1 MFNIAFRWQVA
12 AMLLLSGTC
21 FAQEIKQPLP
31 YDSLYRM
38 RPIHFSRELF
48 IPGSLILAGIAANG
62 NGQEGFKKELVEE
75 RNEHLPAFHT
85 HIDNYLQ
92 YSPIAIAYGLDAAG
106 IPSRTDIRNRTAI
119 LIKGEAM
126 MFATVS
132 LLKNTTHQLRP
143 DGTTYNSFPSG
154 HTAQAFAAATF
165 LSEEYKHRFPWMP
178 YAAYGVASAVG
189 GLRIANNRHYVS
201 DVLVGA
207 GLGILSM
214 KVAYWTHRYKWNKK
228 HKAATDPF

>member
-1 MFNIAFRWQVA
+1 MFNIVFRWQVA

-21 FAQEIKQPLP
+21 FAQEIIQPLP

-38 RPIHFSRELF
+38 RPITFRRELF
-48 IPGSLILAGIAANG
+48 IPGSLILAGIVVNG
-62 NGQEGFKKELVEE
+62 NGEEGFKKELVEE
-75 RNEHLPAFHT
+75 RNEHMSAFHT

-92 YSPIAIAYGLDAAG
+92 YAPIAIAYGLDAAG
-106 IPSRTDIRNRTAI
+106 IPSRTDVRNRTAI

-178 YAAYGVASAVG
+178 YAAYGVATAVG

-207 GLGILSM
+207 GL
-214 KVAYWTHRYKWNKK
+214 
-228 HKAATDPF
+228 

>member
-1 MFNIAFRWQVA
+1 MFNIFFRWQVV
-12 AMLLLSGTC
+12 LILLSGNS
-21 FAQEIKQPLP
+21 FAQEVKQPPLP
-31 YDSLYRM
+31 VDSMYFM
-38 RPIHFSRELF
+38 RPLNYRRALF
-48 IPGSLILAGIAANG
+48 VPASLMLAGVTVNG
-62 NGQEGFKKELVEE
+62 NGEEGFKKELAEE
-75 RNEHLPAFHT
+75 RNEHIPTFQT

-92 YSPIAIAYGLDAAG
+92 FAPIAIAYGLDAAG
-106 IPSRTDIRNRTAI
+106 ISSRTDIQNRTAI
-119 LIKGEAM
+119 LMKGEAL
-126 MFATVS
+126 MFATVT

-178 YAAYGVASAVG
+178 YAAYGMASAVG

-207 GLGILSM
+207 GIGILSM
-214 KVAYWTHRYKWNKK
+214 KLAYWTHQYKWRRKK
-228 HKAATDPF
+228 TVIEPF